1 MNEISR
7 RTYGTTTV
15 CVVVDYI
22 SGTIIAAQ
30 FPERSCR
37 YISTLDIYPAPNN
50 NWTRRKERS
59 ACKPKNAKDEQ
70 FIPMR
75 FLPFVERACAS
86 LRWPVAL
93 VQRGSEKRCR

>member
-1 MNEISR
+1 MADA
-7 RTYGTTTV
+7 
-15 CVVVDYI
+15 VV
-22 SGTIIAAQ
+22 TIAAT
-30 FPERSCR
+30 
-37 YISTLDIYPAPNN
+37 ISLNAHASIHQPAAKSTSTPAPNN